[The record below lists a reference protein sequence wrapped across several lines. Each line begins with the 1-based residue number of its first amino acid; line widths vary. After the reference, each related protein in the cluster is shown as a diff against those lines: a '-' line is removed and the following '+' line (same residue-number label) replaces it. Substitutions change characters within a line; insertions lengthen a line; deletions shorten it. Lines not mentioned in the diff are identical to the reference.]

1 MTSRPESALLCGGFR
16 HAGFLPIHD
25 NGVAMTDDV
34 DILALGLLDPAQI
47 EVAWSAPRTAQSA
60 AAQER
65 ITAHWNE
72 HITEARRQQRVLFN
86 SPIARLLGAKQPNP
100 GGPLRLEL
108 TGGDYRS
115 FFVTCVRDH
124 PWFKANAPEALH
136 EALGNSLLL
145 THGNHVVLG
154 VRSDAVAS
162 YRGYAHVFGG
172 VLEPPA
178 ADAAADGSFILDH
191 LQRELL
197 QEIGLSL
204 QALKHPPKLIALLRD
219 HQLHQPELVW
229 WGELAPGNAKYDVAF
244 EEHDQLLTLPL
255 QDALITG
262 EPAIPLT
269 PVARSAIAL
278 LQAMRQ
284 ANAQQ

>member
-1 MTSRPESALLCGGFR
+1 MDRPAHRAVRRSSRADHRPLERAYNRST
-16 HAGFLPIHD
+16 P
-25 NGVAMTDDV
+25 
-34 DILALGLLDPAQI
+34 
-47 EVAWSAPRTAQSA
+47 A
-60 AAQER
+60 AARAFQQPHR
-65 ITAHWNE
+65 PATWGKA
-72 HITEARRQQRVLFN
+72 AKPRRPAATGADGR
-86 SPIARLLGAKQPNP
+86 RLP
-100 GGPLRLEL
+100 E
-108 TGGDYRS
+108 

-154 VRSDAVAS
+154 VRSDSVAS

-269 PVARSAIAL
+269 PVARAAIAL
-278 LQAMRQ
+278 LQATRQ
-284 ANAQQ
+284 ANAEQ